1 MSKYIFIAFVIG
13 VLLVL
18 QCILKIKINVNS
30 DFVIQFHY
38 FETI

>member
-13 VLLVL
+13 VFIGIAVY
-18 QCILKIKINVNS
+18 LKIKINVNS